1 VLLFGGGADV
11 ILAYHVV
18 FSAYGFWLPND
29 PRGSWSDFVGR
40 WELVRFGKA
49 TKVSTMRSV
58 AADEHDRRLRE
69 EARKALKYP
78 PVEFTGR
85 QALTV
90 GRGFDRARLEGKYV
104 VYACSILPEHVHV
117 VVGRHERKVGRIAGH
132 LKARATQ
139 RLADEGQWP
148 DGNQPV
154 WGHGNWK
161 VYLDTPADVQRAIE
175 YVAANPGQ
183 GRQAAA
189 AMVVRDVGG
198 LLNGKKKH
206 APSKLGG

>member
-1 VLLFGGGADV
+1 M

-49 TKVSTMRSV
+49 TKVSTRRSV
-58 AADEHDRRLRE
+58 AADEHDRRQRE
-69 EARKALKYP
+69 EARRALKHP

-85 QALTV
+85 QALAV
-90 GRGFDRARLEGKYV
+90 AHGFDEAHREGNYV
-104 VYACSILPEHVHV
+104 VHACSILPEHVHV
-117 VVGRHERKVGRIAGH
+117 VVGRHERAVGRIVGH

-139 RLADEGQWP
+139 RLADEGQLP

-161 VYLDTPADVQRAIE
+161 VFLDAAADVQRAVE
-175 YVAANPGQ
+175 YVEANPEKEGKLPQ
-183 GRQAAA
+183 RWSFVTP
-189 AMVVRDVGG
+189 VVC
-198 LLNGKKKH
+198 
-206 APSKLGG
+206 